1 MSSKSQFKAVRLP
14 NALADQMQQHV
25 KAKSYESDSA
35 FIKAAIR
42 EKLQREGYKLQA

>member
-1 MSSKSQFKAVRLP
+1 MSSKSQYKPVRIP
-14 NALADQMQQHV
+14 NEMADQMRRAIEEKQ
-25 KAKSYESDSA
+25 YESDSA